1 MAAPINSDVLSLI
14 VKQLQ
19 FISGEISTLKH
30 VQHQHQDQIQFQV
43 EANAEERQQQLDAL
57 RTKLSLREYGIDKR
71 LVAIEAS
78 VKLAARLSMDKAHS
92 AVTTAQNGTLSAGRA
107 PPSKRTHGGVSSS
120 IRSLSETLVIEC
132 DGITGAA
139 TKKRKRSRKAAA
151 NTSGAESPAN
161 AARRRQLPHLQ
172 RRLYHLTLLR
182 QLPLLV
188 PA

>member
-92 AVTTAQNGTLSAGRA
+92 AVTTAQNGTLS
-107 PPSKRTHGGVSSS
+107 SFVSYTY
-120 IRSLSETLVIEC
+120 I
-132 DGITGAA
+132 
-139 TKKRKRSRKAAA
+139 
-151 NTSGAESPAN
+151 
-161 AARRRQLPHLQ
+161 
-172 RRLYHLTLLR
+172 Y
-182 QLPLLV
+182 
-188 PA
+188 